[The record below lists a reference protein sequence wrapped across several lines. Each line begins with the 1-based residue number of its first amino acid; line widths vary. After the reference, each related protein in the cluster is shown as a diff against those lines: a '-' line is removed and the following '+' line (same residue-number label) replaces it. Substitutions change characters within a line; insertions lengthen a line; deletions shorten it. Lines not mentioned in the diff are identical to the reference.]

1 MNRRQLADNLAV
13 SLTLGAWTA
22 ETTSDALRRRL
33 PEAMHKYVS
42 AISQEM
48 LTELPGAYAPD
59 PKDVAQALLLSG
71 EFRQIFR
78 YCARREIWPTPD
90 LSLPVMAPTTPFA
103 DLNLPALP
111 TLSDLAE
118 WLLLPVQR
126 LTYLADLTN
135 RYEAHGET
143 SVNHYH
149 YLVKPKKSGDSRLI
163 EAPKQQLKAVQRQIL
178 RGILDQVPPHK
189 DAFGFVAGRSCLDAA
204 QRHVAEEVVVSF
216 DLRDFFPSI
225 SHARVLGLFRFLG
238 YPLSVARHL
247 AALCTNVTPPR
258 IIARLAAADRPQ
270 FRHPHLPQGA
280 PSSPALANLV
290 AFTLDRRLSALA
302 GSIGAH
308 YSRYADDLSFSGERH
323 IAPVL
328 LRAVPGIVIE
338 EGFCLNSAKTRVRPF
353 TARQEVTGIGVN
365 AHLNVSRSQYDQLKA
380 VIHACGKPADLRLH
394 DPAFRAS
401 LIGQL
406 DWVERLNPRRGQKLQ
421 TLLAVAA
428 AKQGL

>member
-33 PEAMHKYVS
+33 PEPMQKY
-42 AISQEM
+42 APGISQDM
-48 LTELPGAYAPD
+48 LFELPGAYAPD
-59 PKDVAQALLLSG
+59 PKEVAKVLVVNN
-71 EFRQIFR
+71 EFRRIYR
-78 YCARREIWPTPD
+78 YCARREIWPAPD
-90 LSLPVMAPTTPFA
+90 LSAPVMAPTGPFA
-103 DLNLPALP
+103 DLDLPQLP
-111 TLSDLAE
+111 TLAALAN
-118 WLLLPVQR
+118 WLFMPVER

-149 YLVKPKKSGDSRLI
+149 YLVKPKKSGGTRLI

-178 RGILDQVPPHK
+178 RGILKKVPPHE
-189 DAFGFVAGRSCLDAA
+189 DAFGFVTGRSCLDAA

-225 SHARVLGLFRFLG
+225 SHARVLGLFRCFG
-238 YPLSVARHL
+238 YPLGVARYL
-247 AALCTNVTPPR
+247 AGLCTNVTPPR
-258 IIARLAAADRPQ
+258 IIARFAAADRPQ

-280 PSSPALANLV
+280 PSSPALTNLM

-302 GSIGAH
+302 SSIGAH
-308 YSRYADDLSFSGERH
+308 YSRYADDLSFSGDQH
-323 IAPVL
+323 IAPAL
-328 LRAVPGIVIE
+328 LRVVPRIVVG
-338 EGFCLNSAKTRVRPF
+338 EGFRLNPAKTRVRPS

-365 AHLNVSRSQYDQLKA
+365 AHLNISRAQYDQLKA

-406 DWVERLNPRRGQKLQ
+406 DWVERLNPRRGHKLQ
-421 TLLAVAA
+421 TLLAAA
-428 AKQGL
+428 ASKQGL